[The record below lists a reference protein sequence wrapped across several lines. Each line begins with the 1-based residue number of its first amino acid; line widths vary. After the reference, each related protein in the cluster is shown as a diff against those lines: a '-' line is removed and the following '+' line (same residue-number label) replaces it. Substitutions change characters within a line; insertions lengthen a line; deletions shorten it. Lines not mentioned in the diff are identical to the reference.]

1 MPYHMQPFE
10 QFAIADLSH
19 YFSSGAANRRSEACM
34 RFLTAIGALAIVV
47 GIAGAAFFFG
57 GDYSVAGTTEDP
69 AAANLDLTRG
79 PTASINPP
87 ANRKPPA
94 PSQEAPSS

>member
-69 AAANLDLTRG
+69 APLTGAPTRVRAAALQ
-79 PTASINPP
+79 PP
-87 ANRKPPA
+87 ANHNPPG
-94 PSQEAPSS
+94 QYGEGRGG